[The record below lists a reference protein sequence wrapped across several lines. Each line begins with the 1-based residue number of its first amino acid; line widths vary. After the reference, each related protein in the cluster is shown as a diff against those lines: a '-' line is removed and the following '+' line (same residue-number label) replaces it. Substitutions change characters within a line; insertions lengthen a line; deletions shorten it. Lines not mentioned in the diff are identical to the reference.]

1 MELSEDDL
9 ERQRSL
15 RRMKGV
21 ALSLLV
27 LAAVVYIIATVAGA
41 DGAWGYVQAFAEAAM
56 VGALADW
63 FAVTALFRHPL
74 GIPIPHTAIVPRR
87 KDQIGRSL
95 GTFVEENFLT
105 DDVLAAR
112 LAEAEVGRHLGEWLS
127 DPAHAARAAEVLG
140 EAARGA
146 LDVLDDDEVRSGVEA
161 MVRRRLEDTTAS
173 PVAGRLLD
181 ASIDHG
187 YHQQLLD
194 AAIVGLARFL
204 GDNRETFRAR
214 IYNESPWWVPEALD
228 DRVLDK
234 IYDVLGR
241 FLADLRGDQRH
252 QLRAAFDQRA
262 RDLAWRLKHDPTLEA
277 QGEELKHEMLDHPSF
292 PEWVGSLSSGTK
304 QALVEATDDPDGE
317 IRVRT
322 AQALQQLGERLT
334 GDAELRAKVDGW
346 AERILLQLL
355 DRYRSEASDLIA
367 ATVDRWDA
375 DVTARRVELQVGRDL
390 QFIRI
395 NGTLVG
401 GLAGLTIHALSHL
414 L

>member
-27 LAAVVYIIATVAGA
+27 LAAIVYIIATAAGA

-127 DPAHAARAAEVLG
+127 DPAHAARAAEVAG

-146 LDVLDDDEVRSGVEA
+146 LDVLDDAEVRAGVEA

-204 GDNRETFRAR
+204 GDNRETFRER

-241 FLADLRGDQRH
+241 FLADLRGDQAH

-277 QGEELKHEMLDHPSF
+277 EGEELKREMLDHPSF
-292 PEWVGSLSSGTK
+292 PDWVGSLSSGTK

-317 IRVRT
+317 IRVRS

-334 GDAELRAKVDGW
+334 TDAELRAKVDGW